1 MKLFTINL
9 SVIGADGTPEVVI
22 IAMHSASAMDAA
34 IHVLGQY
41 PALVSL
47 SVKPVRRSN
56 PIMSDPV
63 DIDLARYHTDLDTDE
78 GMVEWL
84 ADRQIKEATAAQ
96 AALESP
102 VAWEWD
108 SATHVLTNTSKVP
121 YTADDVLTEA
131 LDQSEEA
138 RAAYAALMA
147 SPAAEKLRQL
157 LAEHWAF
164 EMWET
169 RTHSEINAA
178 IAAEREDF

>member
-1 MKLFTINL
+1 
-9 SVIGADGTPEVVI
+9 
-22 IAMHSASAMDAA
+22 MH
-34 IHVLGQY
+34 
-41 PALVSL
+41 
-47 SVKPVRRSN
+47 
-56 PIMSDPV
+56 DPV
-63 DIDLARYHTDLDTDE
+63 DIDLARHHAAQDADE
-78 GMVEWL
+78 GMAEWM
-84 ADRQIKEATAAQ
+84 ADQQIKEAAIAQ

-121 YTADDVLTEA
+121 YTAEEVLIEA
-131 LDQSEEA
+131 LDQNEEA

-157 LAEHWAF
+157 LAEHWAN

-169 RTHSEINAA
+169 RTHCAISAA